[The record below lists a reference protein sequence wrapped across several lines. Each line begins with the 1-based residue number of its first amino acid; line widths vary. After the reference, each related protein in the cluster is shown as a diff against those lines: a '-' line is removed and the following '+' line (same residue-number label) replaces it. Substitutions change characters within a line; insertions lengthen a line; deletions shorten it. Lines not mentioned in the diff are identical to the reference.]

1 IQRNSA
7 DFVRSA
13 LKLYRKRGRGA
24 FIIREDEAK
33 PSGTAAHYLAE
44 NGIQRTGIVWPDQ
57 QTAELVRNYDPT
69 QQFVIVFMYRSG
81 TASLYT
87 RRFDHGENHTAFHAS
102 HPPTPRHNAPGAI
115 QGHRYCCTRD
125 IPSLARGGH

>member
-1 IQRNSA
+1 MRKGHNRPPRSALTKQDIAHFNWIQRNSA

-44 NGIQRTGIVWPDQ
+44 NGMQRTGIVWPDQ

-81 TASLYT
+81 TANSYT
-87 RRFDHGENHTAFHAS
+87 MHFVHMDDTFTVDAA
-102 HPPTPRHNAPGAI
+102 
-115 QGHRYCCTRD
+115 
-125 IPSLARGGH
+125 

>member
-1 IQRNSA
+1 MRKGHNRPPRSALTKQDIAHFNWIQRNSA

-44 NGIQRTGIVWPDQ
+44 NGMQRTGIVWPDQ

-81 TASLYT
+81 TASSYT
-87 RRFDHGENHTAFHAS
+87 MHFVQMDDTFTVDAA
-102 HPPTPRHNAPGAI
+102 
-115 QGHRYCCTRD
+115 
-125 IPSLARGGH
+125 

>member
-1 IQRNSA
+1 MRKGHNRPPRSALTKQDIAHFNWIQRNSA

-33 PSGTAAHYLAE
+33 PSGTSAHYLAA
-44 NGIQRTGIVWPDQ
+44 NGMQRTGIVWPDQ

-81 TASLYT
+81 TASSYT
-87 RRFDHGENHTAFHAS
+87 MHFVQMDDTFTVDAA
-102 HPPTPRHNAPGAI
+102 
-115 QGHRYCCTRD
+115 
-125 IPSLARGGH
+125 

>member
-1 IQRNSA
+1 MRKGHNRPPRSALTKQDIAHFNWIQRNSA

-44 NGIQRTGIVWPDQ
+44 NGMQRTRIVWPDQ

-81 TASLYT
+81 TASSYT
-87 RRFDHGENHTAFHAS
+87 MHFVQMDDTFTVDAA
-102 HPPTPRHNAPGAI
+102 
-115 QGHRYCCTRD
+115 
-125 IPSLARGGH
+125 

>member
-1 IQRNSA
+1 MRKGHNRPPHSALTKQDIAHFNWIQRNSA
-7 DFVRSA
+7 DFVHSA

-33 PSGTAAHYLAE
+33 PSGTSAHYLAE
-44 NGIQRTGIVWPDQ
+44 NGMQRTGIVWPDQ

-81 TASLYT
+81 TASSYT
-87 RRFDHGENHTAFHAS
+87 MHFVQMDDTFTVDAA
-102 HPPTPRHNAPGAI
+102 
-115 QGHRYCCTRD
+115 
-125 IPSLARGGH
+125 

>member
-1 IQRNSA
+1 MRKGHNRPPRSALTKQDIAHFNWIQRNSA

-33 PSGTAAHYLAE
+33 PSGTSAHYLAE
-44 NGIQRTGIVWPDQ
+44 NGMQRTGIVWPDQ

-81 TASLYT
+81 TASSYT
-87 RRFDHGENHTAFHAS
+87 MHFVQMDDTFTVDAA
-102 HPPTPRHNAPGAI
+102 
-115 QGHRYCCTRD
+115 
-125 IPSLARGGH
+125 

>member
-1 IQRNSA
+1 MRTGHNRPPRSALTKQDIAHFNWIQRNSA

-44 NGIQRTGIVWPDQ
+44 NGMQRTGIVWPDQ

-81 TASLYT
+81 TASSYT
-87 RRFDHGENHTAFHAS
+87 MRFVQMDDTFTVAA
-102 HPPTPRHNAPGAI
+102 A
-115 QGHRYCCTRD
+115 
-125 IPSLARGGH
+125 